1 MEKIQKA
8 IKLIVKKIWKKYK
21 VEFVLIVLS
30 LLIAVISF
38 IVFFNNQSSEKTEN
52 LIQETTRET
61 KNTNQKVYV
70 DIAGAVVKP
79 DVYKLNFGARVKD
92 VLNLAGGFSE
102 EADKQFFVRN
112 FNLARLVSDQ
122 EKIYVPSLQETANGL
137 FVENRQTL
145 TNLQP
150 NSSPQPNSST
160 SNLININEASEQEL
174 DQLPGIGKTTA
185 NKIINNRPYT
195 TIEELLN
202 KKIINQSVF
211 EKIKE
216 MIEI

>member
-102 EADKQFFVRN
+102 
-112 FNLARLVSDQ
+112 
-122 EKIYVPSLQETANGL
+122 
-137 FVENRQTL
+137 
-145 TNLQP
+145 
-150 NSSPQPNSST
+150 
-160 SNLININEASEQEL
+160 
-174 DQLPGIGKTTA
+174 
-185 NKIINNRPYT
+185 
-195 TIEELLN
+195 
-202 KKIINQSVF
+202 
-211 EKIKE
+211 
-216 MIEI
+216 

>member
-1 MEKIQKA
+1 MKKIQKI
-8 IKLIVKKIWKKYK
+8 IKLIEKKIWKKYK

-30 LLIAVISF
+30 LLITVISL
-38 IVFFNNQSSEKTEN
+38 IVFFNNKSPEKNEN
-52 LIQETTRET
+52 LIQETTGEI
-61 KNTNQKVYV
+61 KNPNQKVYV
-70 DIAGAVVKP
+70 DVAGAVVKP

-92 VLNLAGGFSE
+92 ALNLAGGFSE
-102 EADKQFFVRN
+102 EADKQFFIRN
-112 FNLARLVSDQ
+112 FNLARLISDQ
-122 EKIYVPSLQETANGL
+122 EKIYVPSLQETINGF

-145 TNLQP
+145 TSLQS
-150 NSSPQPNSST
+150 NTSPQSNSPT

-202 KKIINQSVF
+202 KKIVNQSVF